1 MKTSF
6 IIPAYNEEGY
16 IEDCLKSIYN
26 LEEANDFEVIVVDNN
41 STDKTAEIA
50 KKWFPR
56 AKLVREVKK
65 GPTWARKK
73 GFEEAKGDLLVFL
86 DADARVPKDYYRKLM
101 YFYGS
106 DFNLVGLSGPYK
118 FYDAGIKGKLFELF
132 ANRFFFPITQFILDK
147 VFNKGTWFFGGGFS
161 AKCSA
166 IQEIGGFNTK
176 IKFYGDDADTGRR
189 LRTMG
194 EVRFLDTMFVYNS
207 IRRLKKE
214 GYIRSGLTYAI
225 NFIWTI
231 FFKAPLT
238 SSYTDIR

>member
-26 LEEANDFEVIVVDNN
+26 LEGLENFEVIVVDNN
-41 STDKTAEIA
+41 STDKTAEIVG
-50 KKWFPR
+50 KFFPL
-56 AKLVREVKK
+56 AKLLRESKK

-73 GFEEAKGDLLVFL
+73 GFEESHGNLLVFL
-86 DADARVPKDYYRKLM
+86 DADARVPKDYYKKLIHH
-101 YFYGS
+101 YNS
-106 DFNLVGLSGPYK
+106 DSTLAGLSGPYK
-118 FYDAGIKGKLFELF
+118 FYDAGAKGKLFELF
-132 ANRFFFPITQFILDK
+132 ANQFFFPVTQFILDK

-176 IKFYGDDADTGRR
+176 IKFYGDDADMGRR
-189 LRTMG
+189 LRTVG